1 MRPRINKGFSNVTRI
16 ELVDWLLNNRIY
28 GLTVNSSDKDK
39 IVYKNLIMYRNN
51 KKDPE
56 ELFYEISKATKK
68 IIKVYT
74 KDKEFDTFEK
84 LKNTFQLKC

>member
-1 MRPRINKGFSNVTRI
+1 MRPRLNKGFNGLTRI
-16 ELVDWLLNNRIY
+16 DLTNWLIDNRIY
-28 GLTVNSSDKDK
+28 GLTADTSNPNK

-56 ELFYEISKATKK
+56 ELYFEVSKLSKK

-74 KDKEFDTFEK
+74 KDKEFKSFEE
-84 LKNTFQLKC
+84 LKNTYDLKT